1 MIYSNFIFYNEQLID
16 MCGLL
21 KKCSTRGKQSNA
33 DHALMHHVWVKA
45 SGTPGAFERGNRA
58 EHEMCPDD
66 PRLMN
71 M

>member
-1 MIYSNFIFYNEQLID
+1 

-33 DHALMHHVWVKA
+33 NHALMHHVWVKA

-66 PRLMN
+66 PQLMN